1 MEADIDPYVATPK
14 DVDTDASPSTGA
26 APETAT
32 APATGTTP
40 GADTAQLDQPT
51 TGAHAATGA
60 QLDQPTTG
68 AHVATGAQLDQP
80 TTGAHAATG
89 AQLDQPTT
97 GAHGAPTAATPGSA
111 GAGLDVAGAAF
122 VADADGYR
130 VGPALRMSRPARQ
143 SVGRDIHASGP
154 ERTDGPGWPECE
166 VY

>member
-68 AHVATGAQLDQP
+68 AHAATGAQLDQP
-80 TTGAHAATG
+80 TTGAHA
-89 AQLDQPTT
+89 
-97 GAHGAPTAATPGSA
+97 APTAATPGSA